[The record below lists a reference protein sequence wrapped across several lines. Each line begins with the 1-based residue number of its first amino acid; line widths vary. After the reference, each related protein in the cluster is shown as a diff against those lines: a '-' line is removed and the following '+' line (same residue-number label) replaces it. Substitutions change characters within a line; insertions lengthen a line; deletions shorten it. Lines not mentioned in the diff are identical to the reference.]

1 MTPFGI
7 RCSFGGMRPWSGTA
21 FAEAAISGRTADRPP
36 SLDRSWTF
44 HCGQENEAKGLIM
57 YVYIYTYK
65 SILYIYI
72 NCVCMWHAL
81 STYKFGP
88 KWWANI
94 LKHCKEWPVQ
104 PEFVGLHVC
113 THVLHIFSPNH
124 CNFGF
129 WISTNRFA
137 SLVLES
143 ASTGTASTTSNPE
156 NESECIRS
164 IWLWR
169 ISRAKKARP
178 KLACWFSCS
187 TSILCATVC
196 TTVWGLGRN
205 MRRVLSWSIR
215 DQISLLVPKS
225 FPSLA
230 ENWCQNHGVNPKI
243 SRCHNMFLQ
252 KRQTRRPSACN
263 YMHVLTACC

>member
-57 YVYIYTYK
+57 YIYIYTYI
-65 SILYIYI
+65 SILYMYI
-72 NCVCMWHAL
+72 NCVCVCMWHAL

-129 WISTNRFA
+129 
-137 SLVLES
+137 
-143 ASTGTASTTSNPE
+143 
-156 NESECIRS
+156 
-164 IWLWR
+164 
-169 ISRAKKARP
+169 
-178 KLACWFSCS
+178 
-187 TSILCATVC
+187 
-196 TTVWGLGRN
+196 
-205 MRRVLSWSIR
+205 
-215 DQISLLVPKS
+215 
-225 FPSLA
+225 
-230 ENWCQNHGVNPKI
+230 
-243 SRCHNMFLQ
+243 
-252 KRQTRRPSACN
+252 
-263 YMHVLTACC
+263 